1 MKDDRLLDAARSLT
15 AVIAADHIELSSEQL
30 RSAFLR
36 VVPAL
41 ISEVEL
47 LAAMKELQLELK
59 PKRRRRASKK

>member
-1 MKDDRLLDAARSLT
+1 MQDQKLLDDARSLCT
-15 AVIAADHIELSSEQL
+15 VIASDQIDLTPEQL

-47 LAAMKELQLELK
+47 LAAMRELKLQLK
-59 PKRRRRASKK
+59 PKRRRAAKK